1 MPIQLP
7 PFSRRQFLRESL
19 LAGAALGLAPR
30 WAAAEAPAD
39 PDSWALLADTHIN
52 GDPATMSHGVNLAGH
67 LTAVARELAGLPRRC
82 AGVLIVGDC
91 AHESGQSPDYATL
104 RKLVRPIREAQ
115 MPVHLALGNHDNRE
129 RFWAALPEE
138 NAAAHPV
145 PDHQTALLRAARAN
159 WFVLDSLETTLAVPG
174 LLGAA
179 QLEWLARSLDE
190 NPDRPAIVVVHHNPD
205 NPGGVPGVKDT
216 AELFQVIR
224 PRRQVKA
231 YVFGHTHDWQV
242 TRDESGIHLI
252 SLPPVA
258 YVFTAGK
265 PSGWIHA
272 TLRDDGARLELRCID
287 PTHPAHGT
295 ATALTW
301 RA

>member
-1 MPIQLP
+1 MPIHLP
-7 PFSRRQFLRESL
+7 PLSRRRFLRETL
-19 LAGAALGLAPR
+19 LAGAALGLGR
-30 WAAAEAPAD
+30 RGFAAETPAD
-39 PDSWALLADTHIN
+39 PDSWALLADVHIN
-52 GDPATMSHGVNLAGH
+52 GDRTAMARGVNMADH
-67 LTAVARELAGLPRRC
+67 FIAVTRELAGLSRRC

-91 AHESGQSPDYATL
+91 AHDSGQSPDYATF
-104 RKLVRPIREAQ
+104 RDLVRPLRAVQ

-145 PDHQTALLRAARAN
+145 PHHQTALLPAARAN

-174 LLGAA
+174 RLGPA
-179 QLEWLARSLDE
+179 QLAWLARSLDE

-205 NPGGVPGVKDT
+205 KPGGVPGVKDT

-231 YVFGHTHDWQV
+231 YVFAHTHDWRV
-242 TRDESGIHLI
+242 TQDESGIHLI
-252 SLPPVA
+252 NLPPVA
-258 YVFTAGK
+258 YVFTPGK

-287 PTHPAHGT
+287 ATHPAH
-295 ATALTW
+295 ATVTELKW

>member
-1 MPIQLP
+1 MPIYLP
-7 PFSRRQFLRESL
+7 PLSRRRFLRETL

-30 WAAAEAPAD
+30 GWTAATAAD
-39 PDSWALLADTHIN
+39 PDSWALLADVHIH
-52 GDPATMSHGVNLAGH
+52 GDRATISRGVNMAGN
-67 LTAVARELAGLPRRC
+67 LSAVARELAGLPRRC

-91 AHESGQSPDYATL
+91 AQESGQSPDYATL
-104 RKLVRPIREAQ
+104 RDLVRPIREAQ

-138 NAAAHPV
+138 NAAGHPV
-145 PDHQTALLRAARAN
+145 PNYQTAWLPAVRAN

-174 LLGAA
+174 LLGPA

-190 NPDRPAIVVVHHNPD
+190 NPDRPAIVVVHHNPHD
-205 NPGGVPGVKDT
+205 PRGVPGVKDT

-252 SLPPVA
+252 NLPPVA
-258 YVFTAGK
+258 YVFAAGK

-272 TLRDDGARLELRCID
+272 TLRDDGARLEMRCID
-287 PTHPAHGT
+287 PAHPAHGHVT
-295 ATALTW
+295 DLAW
-301 RA
+301 RT